1 MKFPINPPSA
11 FQEMSKPAA
20 IIISAI
26 LWICLASLGGLALYS
41 CYLQSWD
48 MVGMFVLLI
57 AIVAFCVVGPILSA
71 KGYVEVEGQSIKVVK
86 YVLFVKRERI
96 VQSSQIHSARIED
109 ISTSRSGAYLP
120 PKYHLYIIVFRNED
134 GKRLFSVFLNDK
146 SYEFFK
152 DYIVNYDEYL
162 KSIR

>member
-20 IIISAI
+20 VTISAI
-26 LWICLASLGGLALYS
+26 LWFCLASLGGLALYS

-162 KSIR
+162 KNIR